1 MEFPAI
7 EPTETAIFARYYV
20 KCSLENKATL
30 KHGIHFRRKLTKCGE
45 KPVRWYSQQ
54 SALQFLARVPLGK
67 QLIPLKQNTL
77 QHQNSRF
84 L

>member
-30 KHGIHFRRKLTKCGE
+30 KHGIHFRRKLTK
-45 KPVRWYSQQ
+45 
-54 SALQFLARVPLGK
+54 
-67 QLIPLKQNTL
+67 
-77 QHQNSRF
+77 
-84 L
+84 